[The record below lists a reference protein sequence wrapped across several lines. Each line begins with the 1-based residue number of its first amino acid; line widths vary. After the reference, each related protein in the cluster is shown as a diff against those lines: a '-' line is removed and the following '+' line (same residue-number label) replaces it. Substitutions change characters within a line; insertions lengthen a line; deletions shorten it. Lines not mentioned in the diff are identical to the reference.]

1 MYLFEFTDAIDLAKF
16 LDSGGLLCRQ
26 RVEHFV
32 GQDEVGGE
40 VLLVSNLSSQH
51 T

>member
-1 MYLFEFTDAIDLAKF
+1 MYLFEFTDATDMAKF
-16 LDSGGLLCRQ
+16 LDSGRLLCRQ

-51 T
+51 A